1 MMTVREIHNEMH
13 NLDIEQ
19 LQQIIR
25 LAHIEIV
32 DHLEQQRN
40 ELIENFLKA
49 FNDLRENNIIP
60 SYITDDQEEELYLE
74 NQNNF
79 NFKPSYIDDKPEELY
94 FEN

>member
-1 MMTVREIHNEMH
+1 MTVREIHNEMH
-13 NLDIEQ
+13 NLNIEQ
-19 LQQIIR
+19 LQHIIR
-25 LAHIEIV
+25 LAHIEIA

-49 FNDLRENNIIP
+49 FNDLKENNIIP

>member
-1 MMTVREIHNEMH
+1 MTVREIHNEMH

-19 LQQIIR
+19 LQHVIK

-32 DHLEQQRN
+32 DRLEQQRN
-40 ELIENFLKA
+40 ELIENFLNA
-49 FNDLRENNIIP
+49 FNNLKENNIIP
-60 SYITDDQEEELYLE
+60 SYTNDNQEETLYLE

-79 NFKPSYIDDKPEELY
+79 DFKLSYTDNEPEELY